1 VRINGAVDLSFG
13 ALTHESVLRMQAD
26 VSAKQQRCE
35 DMNEKLTVR
44 VSAINDAR
52 ANMESRLRAL
62 AARGDATPAKQAQA
76 RIDALQ
82 AAIAAAQR
90 QADECRRK
98 TAALGDW
105 QARRATLQSMQEL
118 ADSREVAANRRN
130 EAIKNEISK
139 VERDIAEIA
148 ATESFKMR
156 VASQTQLRTQCK
168 ELKAKIA
175 QLH

>member
-1 VRINGAVDLSFG
+1 
-13 ALTHESVLRMQAD
+13 
-26 VSAKQQRCE
+26 
-35 DMNEKLTVR
+35 
-44 VSAINDAR
+44 
-52 ANMESRLRAL
+52 
-62 AARGDATPAKQAQA
+62 
-76 RIDALQ
+76 
-82 AAIAAAQR
+82 
-90 QADECRRK
+90 
-98 TAALGDW
+98 
-105 QARRATLQSMQEL
+105 MQEL

-175 QLH
+175 QLN